1 MILLNC
7 GTEEDSWEFLEQQGD
22 PASQSVLFIGS
33 PGSEAEAAVL
43 WPPDTQSQLIG
54 KDSFPGKDWRQKEK
68 EAAEVEMVR

>member
-22 PASQSVLFIGS
+22 PASHSVLFIGS

-43 WPPDTQSQLIG
+43 WPPDSKSWLTG
-54 KDSFPGKDWRQKEK
+54 KDSDAGKDWILW
-68 EAAEVEMVR
+68 